1 MKRMFFVRAVWDEE
15 AGVFYSESDIFGLHI
30 EAATVDEF
38 ESVLNEVA
46 VDLIISNHYSAQD
59 IATKPMKDLVP
70 AILWQ
75 RPATIPAAA

>member
-1 MKRMFFVRAVWDEE
+1 MKRMFFVRAVWDQE
-15 AGVFYSESDIFGLHI
+15 AEVFYSESDIFGLHI
-30 EAATVDEF
+30 EAPTIDEF
-38 ESVLNEVA
+38 EAVLSEVA

-75 RPATIPAAA
+75 RPAAIPVAA